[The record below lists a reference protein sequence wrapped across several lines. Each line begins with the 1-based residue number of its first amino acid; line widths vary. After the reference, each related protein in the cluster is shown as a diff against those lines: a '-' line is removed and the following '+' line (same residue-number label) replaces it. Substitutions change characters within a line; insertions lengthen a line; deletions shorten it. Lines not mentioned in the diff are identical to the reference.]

1 MSALSIEVDSSPS
14 QLLSVSNH
22 LRSAEEKHDYLS

>member
-1 MSALSIEVDSSPS
+1 MSALSIEGDSSPS

-22 LRSAEEKHDYLS
+22 LRSAERET